1 MNPYFLETWTDF
13 FIAAAGAAA
22 ALAGLVI
29 VAISVNIQQILKFAH
44 LPARA
49 AATISTLV
57 LILVSCMAG
66 LIRQVPSA
74 FAWEI
79 LAFGIGAWIM
89 QLRSN
94 RQAFAAG
101 REFQR
106 PPWESALETVLGQ
119 IQTLPFIVAGILLL
133 QGNRQ
138 GIYWMAAGVIAI
150 FIFSVMNV
158 WVLLVEI
165 LR

>member
-1 MNPYFLETWTDF
+1 MTPYLPDAWANF

-29 VAISVNIQQILKFAH
+29 VAISVNIQQILKYSH

-49 AATISTLV
+49 AGTISALI
-57 LILVSCMAG
+57 LILVSSMAG
-66 LIRQVPSA
+66 LIHQDSTA
-74 FAWEI
+74 FALEI
-79 LAFGIGAWIM
+79 LLFGIGAWIM

-94 RQAFAAG
+94 RQAFVAG
-101 REFQR
+101 KQFQR
-106 PPWESALETVLGQ
+106 PQWESLLETVLGQ
-119 IQTLPFIVAGILLL
+119 IQTLPFIIGSILLL
-133 QGNRQ
+133 QANGQ
-138 GIYWMAAGVIAI
+138 GIYWIAAGVIAI
-150 FIFSVMNV
+150 FICSVMNV